1 MHDYLFQNA
10 KKYHIT
16 HRRKKLWQRVVRV
29 FGCIVVFCTVYALIL
44 PAITMESETV
54 CGLEAHTHNESCY
67 AAAPVSARFSFTC
80 DEDQLSLHV
89 HSADC
94 YDDAGV
100 LRCGLA
106 DVVLHTHDRS
116 CYDDGAG
123 WYVLCPRSRRISI
136 RTAVMSNS
144 MPIVKA
150 AIRRRR
156 ASCSVRLPRASLTC
170 TQTAAFPLP
179 DPWSVPSLKRRATV
193 ILPPAIR
200 KPAR

>member
-1 MHDYLFQNA
+1 MHDHLFQNV

-67 AAAPVSARFSFTC
+67 AAAPVSARFSLIC

-106 DVVLHTHDRS
+106 DFVLHTHDRS
-116 CYDDGAG
+116 CYDDGGRLVCSLPEIEAH
-123 WYVLCPRSRRISI
+123 IH
-136 RTAVMSNS
+136 TD
-144 MPIVKA
+144 
-150 AIRRRR
+150 
-156 ASCSVRLPRASLTC
+156 SCYAQSHAHSEGC
-170 TQTAAFPLP
+170 
-179 DPWSVPSLKRRATV
+179 
-193 ILPPAIR
+193 
-200 KPAR
+200 